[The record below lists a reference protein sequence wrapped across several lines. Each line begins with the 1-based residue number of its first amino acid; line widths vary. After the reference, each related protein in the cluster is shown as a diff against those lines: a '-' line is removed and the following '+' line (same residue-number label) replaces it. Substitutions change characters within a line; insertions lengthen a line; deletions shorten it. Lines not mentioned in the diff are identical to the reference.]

1 MGENPRLVR
10 LVGLPHGAG
19 KPVDHPMKALRP
31 FFSSYLR
38 SWWLAPVI
46 PLVALFVGGASAF
59 FAPRR
64 LAIVTTALAI
74 LFLLGLLG
82 LLVTCTGNLFKKRWL
97 PALFHFLM
105 IPVCLVLMIAGS
117 WILMFADKDDFAD
130 NLTIPT
136 DIEVAT
142 PLSERSHE
150 PGGAT
155 DSFQK
160 SLLDSLSRQAGEDP
174 TITARLPSLVDL
186 ATNHPD
192 LLNRYLASSPCWRV
206 FEEHGKRFATRRWA
220 IGPDWGWDLHG
231 YYSRHDI
238 DRFGQSGI
246 PTFQTRL
253 TLGIDKQPWWRGD
266 KNSTRLQEGESA
278 PVLLS
283 TGNGIDKSHTV
294 ISTAPLAIEVFE
306 ESTGK
311 ERRLTKAS
319 LAFLEK
325 ELAPLAADPTEST
338 MRSLL
343 PPGAI
348 SHGSPSLDLL
358 NGMQPGI
365 YESRIRVNPGEPGKI
380 YLKAFEAT
388 KGTPLSD
395 TRLKQRSNE
404 WVGWSADL
412 GELFLSNTDFTIYEG
427 DWGKPYAARFE
438 VWFQPDSGAPER
450 KLLEKVYRIEG
461 WQR

>member
-1 MGENPRLVR
+1 
-10 LVGLPHGAG
+10 
-19 KPVDHPMKALRP
+19 MKALHR
-31 FFSSYLR
+31 FFSLYLR

-46 PLVALFVGGASAF
+46 PLVAMGIGGVCVC

-64 LAIVTTALAI
+64 LSFFINAFSII
-74 LFLLGLLG
+74 FLLGLLG
-82 LLVTCTGNLFKKRWL
+82 LLVTTVWRLFKKRWL

-105 IPVCLVLMIAGS
+105 IPACLLLMIAGS
-117 WILMFADKDDFAD
+117 FILMFADKDDFAD

-142 PLSERSHE
+142 PLSERPHE
-150 PGGAT
+150 PGIAI
-155 DSFQK
+155 DLFQK
-160 SLLDSLSRQAGEDP
+160 ILLDSLSRQAGEDP

-192 LLNRYLASSPCWRV
+192 VLNRYLTSSPCWRV

-231 YYSRHDI
+231 YYSQHDI

-246 PTFQTRL
+246 PSFQTRL
-253 TLGIDKQPWWRGD
+253 TLGLDKQPWWRGD
-266 KNSTRLQEGESA
+266 KNTTRLREGESA
-278 PVLLS
+278 PAILS
-283 TGNGIDKSHTV
+283 TGNGIDNSHSV

-306 ESTGK
+306 ESTGR

-319 LAFLEK
+319 LAFIEK
-325 ELAPLAADPTEST
+325 ELAALAADPTESI
-338 MRSLL
+338 MRSIL

-348 SHGSPSLDLL
+348 SRGSPSLDLL

-380 YLKAFEAT
+380 YLKAFEVT
-388 KGTPLSD
+388 KGTPLSE
-395 TRLKQRSNE
+395 TSLKERSNE
-404 WVGWSADL
+404 WVGWSADP

-450 KLLEKVYRIEG
+450 KLLEKVYKIEG

>member
-1 MGENPRLVR
+1 MQ
-10 LVGLPHGAG
+10 
-19 KPVDHPMKALRP
+19 ALRR
-31 FFSSYLR
+31 FFSLYLS
-38 SWWLAPVI
+38 SWWLAPLI
-46 PLVALFVGGASAF
+46 PLAALVTGGACAF
-59 FAPRR
+59 LAPRR
-64 LAIVTTALAI
+64 LAFVTSALAI

-82 LLVTCTGNLFKKRWL
+82 LLVNTGWNLFKKRWL
-97 PALFHFLM
+97 PALFHLLM
-105 IPVCLVLMIAGS
+105 IPVCLVLTFAGS

-142 PLSERSHE
+142 PLSERPHE
-150 PGGAT
+150 SGSGIDP
-155 DSFQK
+155 FQK
-160 SLLDSLSRQAGEDP
+160 SLLDSLARQAGDDP

-192 LLNRYLASSPCWRV
+192 LLKRYLASSPCWRV

-231 YYSRHDI
+231 YYDRHDI
-238 DRFGQSGI
+238 DMFGQSGI
-246 PTFQTRL
+246 PPFQTRL
-253 TLGIDKQPWWRGD
+253 TLGLDKQPWWRGD
-266 KNSTRLQEGESA
+266 KNTTRLREGESA
-278 PVLLS
+278 PALLS

-294 ISTAPLAIEVFE
+294 ISMTPMAIEVFE

-325 ELAPLAADPTEST
+325 ELAPLAADPTEKT
-338 MRSLL
+338 MRSML

-348 SHGSPSLDLL
+348 TRGFPSLDLR

-365 YESRIRVNPGEPGKI
+365 YESRIRVNPCEPGRI
-380 YLKAFEAT
+380 YLKAFEVT
-388 KGTPLSD
+388 KGTPLSQ
-395 TRLKQRSNE
+395 TSLKEQSNE
-404 WVGWSADL
+404 WVGWSSDPD
-412 GELFLSNTDFTIYEG
+412 ELFLSNTDFTIYEG

-450 KLLEKVYRIEG
+450 KLLEKVYKIEG

>member
-1 MGENPRLVR
+1 
-10 LVGLPHGAG
+10 
-19 KPVDHPMKALRP
+19 MKARRR
-31 FFSSYLR
+31 FFSTYLR
-38 SWWLAPVI
+38 SWWLAPAI
-46 PLVALFVGGASAF
+46 PLVALCIRGASAY

-64 LAIVTTALAI
+64 LVFVTNALAI
-74 LFLLGLLG
+74 LFLFGLLG
-82 LLVTCTGNLFKKRWL
+82 LLVTSVVNLFKKRWL
-97 PALFHFLM
+97 PALFHLLM

-136 DIEVAT
+136 DMEVAT

-150 PGGAT
+150 PVST
-155 DSFQK
+155 IDPFQK
-160 SLLDSLSRQAGEDP
+160 SLLDALSQLPGNDP
-174 TITARLPSLVDL
+174 TITARLPSLIDL

-192 LLNRYLASSPCWRV
+192 LLKRYLASSPCWRV

-220 IGPDWGWDLHG
+220 IGPDWGWSLHG

-238 DRFGQSGI
+238 DQFGQSGI
-246 PTFQTRL
+246 PSFQTRL
-253 TLGIDKQPWWRGD
+253 TLGLDKQPWWRGD
-266 KNSTRLQEGESA
+266 KHTTRLREGESA
-278 PVLLS
+278 PALLS
-283 TGNGIDKSHTV
+283 TGNGTDISHTV
-294 ISTAPLAIEVFE
+294 ISTTPLAVEVFE
-306 ESTGK
+306 ESTGR

-325 ELAPLAADPTEST
+325 EIAPLAADPTERT
-338 MRSLL
+338 LRSIL

-348 SHGSPSLDLL
+348 SRGTPSLDLRD
-358 NGMQPGI
+358 GMQPGI
-365 YESRIRVNPGEPGKI
+365 YESRILVNPGEPGRI
-380 YLKAFEAT
+380 YLKAFEVT

-395 TRLKQRSNE
+395 TRLKERSSE
-404 WVGWSADL
+404 WVGWSSDP
-412 GELFLSNTDFTIYEG
+412 GELFFSNTDFTIYEV

-438 VWFQPDSGAPER
+438 VWFLPDSGAPER